1 MEKNEFVFTK
11 MKKFETNT
19 SEKKKIFFGKKIA
32 TKSET
37 NF

>member
-19 SEKKKIFFGKKIA
+19 SEKKKDIFWEKNCYKI
-32 TKSET
+32 
-37 NF
+37 